1 MEGNTVVSTHLLLWD
16 PCGLS
21 PGPCDLVS
29 WLHQCTISTLTAP
42 LLYFS
47 RSPSNTRVEGH
58 VCACLGDRW
67 MSAHHFVSTRLLFF
81 PHKKF
86 LILTG
91 PLNHCVLKHSA
102 RNKGVMLTN
111 SCTWLVKVLIL
122 AGPWEEAQRFL
133 PNQKVGIRHD
143 MKKKKKRLY
152 FGTKRSRFE
161 TLYMAT
167 GEPCARRRRV
177 MSHECTINLNLLLVV
192 KFFQHN
198 RFQDWHEYANTCPAV
213 WTKLFSRCW
222 HNLSCLTSKNS
233 SSQHYTQFILHPNL
247 LCLRFPPM
255 PSFLA
260 P

>member
-1 MEGNTVVSTHLLLWD
+1 MRKLDVETCTPSTAQNTVNLLGAPPWILIVLVLLQESIAPLNLVRFIIILSKGNTLVSTHLLLWD
-16 PCGLS
+16 PWGLS

-29 WLHQCTISTLTAP
+29 WLHQCTISTLTTP

-67 MSAHHFVSTRLLFF
+67 MSAHHLVSTRLLFF
-81 PHKKF
+81 HKKF

-102 RNKGVMLTN
+102 RNKGVMLKN

-143 MKKKKKRLY
+143 MKKKVIFWYEKERIWD
-152 FGTKRSRFE
+152 TH
-161 TLYMAT
+161 YMAT
-167 GEPCARRRRV
+167 GEPCAQRWRV
-177 MSHECTINLNLLLVV
+177 M
-192 KFFQHN
+192 
-198 RFQDWHEYANTCPAV
+198 PA
-213 WTKLFSRCW
+213 K
-222 HNLSCLTSKNS
+222 H
-233 SSQHYTQFILHPNL
+233 
-247 LCLRFPPM
+247 LRAMNVPFDPP
-255 PSFLA
+255 
-260 P
+260 

>member
-1 MEGNTVVSTHLLLWD
+1 MRKLDVETCTPSTAQNTVPPWILIVSVLLQE
-16 PCGLS
+16 S
-21 PGPCDLVS
+21 
-29 WLHQCTISTLTAP
+29 IAP
-42 LLYFS
+42 LNLVRFIIILS
-47 RSPSNTRVEGH
+47 KNCGGEHCCQHSPSPLGPLRAQSWALWSCFLTSPMYHFNANNTPTLLFSFTIEHSGWG
-58 VCACLGDRW
+58 ACLCMPWRQMD
-67 MSAHHFVSTRLLFF
+67 VCPPLRLNKTAFF

-143 MKKKKKRLY
+143 MKKKKKKRLY
-152 FGTKRSRFE
+152 FGTKRSGFE

-177 MSHECTINLNLLLVV
+177 MSHECTF
-192 KFFQHN
+192 K
-198 RFQDWHEYANTCPAV
+198 
-213 WTKLFSRCW
+213 
-222 HNLSCLTSKNS
+222 
-233 SSQHYTQFILHPNL
+233 
-247 LCLRFPPM
+247 
-255 PSFLA
+255 SFLEHIKGTIRYC
-260 P
+260 